1 MLILGVP
8 LSNQHTTLPIGSMYG
23 IFAYIYYT
31 NQLNVGKYISPMGPM
46 GYRTYL
52 FLSPRPPGPFQVRDV
67 QEQLD
72 MVVQRVNPACTP
84 SFSET

>member
-1 MLILGVP
+1 
-8 LSNQHTTLPIGSMYG
+8 MYG
-23 IFAYIYYT
+23 IFAYICYT
-31 NQLNVGKYISPMGPM
+31 NQLNVGKLHIYISYMGPM

-52 FLSPRPPGPFQVRDV
+52 FLSPRPPDPFQVRDV